1 MYVYLQEEKA
11 VLKAKAK
18 KDEELQTRASISIPL
33 VEEKEDDVRRAKS
46 TVFATGSS
54 VSERK
59 RKRREIKSQSVF
71 GDVCS
76 PGAKAARQSLLKA
89 QVRMDRSVFG
99 SSSQEGGVSVK
110 ERRSSL
116 GIRTS
121 SSGGGSGSSSSSAT
135 SSSS

>member
-1 MYVYLQEEKA
+1 MYNLQEEKA

-89 QVRMDRSVFG
+89 QVRMDCSVFG
-99 SSSQEGGVSVK
+99 SSSQEGVSVK
-110 ERRSSL
+110 ERRNSL

-121 SSGGGSGSSSSSAT
+121 SSGGGCGSSSSSAT

>member
-1 MYVYLQEEKA
+1 MYICVHNLQEEKA
-11 VLKAKAK
+11 VLKVKAK

-46 TVFATGSS
+46 TVFAVGSS

-59 RKRREIKSQSVF
+59 RKRHEIKSQSVF
-71 GDVCS
+71 GDMCS

-99 SSSQEGGVSVK
+99 RSTQDGGASVK

-121 SSGGGSGSSSSSAT
+121 SGSGSSSVA
-135 SSSS
+135 SSSSSS